1 MALLWF
7 SAMELL
13 LFLEMSYLWFLNLA
27 MMLFWFPATELLLFL
42 EMLHLWFL
50 HLAWCQLK
58 LFP

>member
-13 LFLEMSYLWFLNLA
+13 LFLDMFYLWFLNSA
-27 MMLFWFPATELLLFL
+27 MMLFWFPAMELLLFL